1 MNQEEI
7 GNKIKQIRIDNN
19 LTQREFADIFGVTYQ
34 AVSKWE
40 NGKNLPDI
48 SIMKLICD
56 KYNYNL
62 DELLG
67 NEIKDKDKPKKKR
80 LHYIILFVV
89 IILIVGGLIYFVYN
103 HSNFHFGTINS
114 TCDEFKISGS
124 VAYNSSKTTI
134 YISDVKY
141 CGEEDSTNYKRIE
154 STLFLSKNNVDKSIY
169 SDSKENV
176 TLNEYLDNF
185 SMQVNSNICINFDG
199 ELLLSIIAYDQD
211 EKATIYKIP
220 LTLSDSC
227 SIH

>member
-67 NEIKDKDKPKKKR
+67 NDIKTKPKKKR

-89 IILIVGGLIYFVYN
+89 LILIVGGVIFFVIKN
-103 HSNFHFGTINS
+103 STFHFGTINS

-141 CGEEDSTNYKRIE
+141 CGEEDNTNYKRIE

-176 TLNEYLDNF
+176 SLNEYLDNF

>member
-67 NEIKDKDKPKKKR
+67 NKVKTKVKKNR
-80 LHYIILFVV
+80 LHYIILFAV
-89 IILIVGGLIYFVYN
+89 IILVITGIVFFIIKN
-103 HSNFHFGTINS
+103 SNFHFGTINS
-114 TCDEFKISGS
+114 TCDDFKISGS
-124 VAYNSSKTTI
+124 VAYNSSKTSI

-141 CGEEDSTNYKRIE
+141 CGDEDNIEYKRIE
-154 STLFLSKNNVDKSIY
+154 STLFLSKNNVDKSLY
-169 SDSKENV
+169 NDSKENV
-176 TLNEYLDNF
+176 SLKDYLDEF

-220 LTLSDSC
+220 LSLSDSC
-227 SIH
+227 SVH

>member
-67 NEIKDKDKPKKKR
+67 NKVKTKVKKNR
-80 LHYIILFVV
+80 LHYIILFAV
-89 IILIVGGLIYFVYN
+89 IILVITGIVFFIIKN
-103 HSNFHFGTINS
+103 SNFHFGTINS
-114 TCDEFKISGS
+114 TCDDFKISGS
-124 VAYNSSKTTI
+124 VAYNSSKTSI

-141 CGEEDSTNYKRIE
+141 CGDENNIEYKRIE
-154 STLFLSKNNVDKSIY
+154 STLFLSKNNVDKSLY
-169 SDSKENV
+169 NDSKENV
-176 TLNEYLDNF
+176 SLKDYLDEF

-220 LTLSDSC
+220 LSLSDSC
-227 SIH
+227 SVH

>member
-67 NEIKDKDKPKKKR
+67 NKNNKPKSKKK

-89 IILIVGGLIYFVYN
+89 IILAIIGLVFFIIN
-103 HSNFHFGTINS
+103 RSNFHFGTINS

-124 VAYNSSKTTI
+124 VAYNSSKTSI

-141 CGEEDSTNYKRIE
+141 CGEENNTNYKRIE

-169 SDSKENV
+169 SDSKDNIS
-176 TLNEYLDNF
+176 LNDYLDNF

>member
-67 NEIKDKDKPKKKR
+67 NKVKTKVKKNI

-89 IILIVGGLIYFVYN
+89 IILVITGIVFFIIKN
-103 HSNFHFGTINS
+103 SNFHFGTINS
-114 TCDEFKISGS
+114 TCDDFKISGS
-124 VAYNSSKTTI
+124 VAYNSSKTSI

-141 CGEEDSTNYKRIE
+141 CGDEDNIEYKRIE
-154 STLFLSKNNVDKSIY
+154 STLFLSKNNVDKSLY
-169 SDSKENV
+169 NDSKENV
-176 TLNEYLDNF
+176 SLKDYLDEF

-220 LTLSDSC
+220 LSLSDSC
-227 SIH
+227 SVH

>member
-1 MNQEEI
+1 MNQEKI
-7 GNKIKQIRIDNN
+7 GNTIKQIRIDNN
-19 LTQREFADIFGVTYQ
+19 LTQKEFADIFGVTYQ

-67 NEIKDKDKPKKKR
+67 NEKKPKSKNKNIIF
-80 LHYIILFVV
+80 IILFVV
-89 IILIVGGLIYFVYN
+89 IIILIIGLVFFIIN

-114 TCDEFKISGS
+114 SCDEFKISGS
-124 VAYNSSKTTI
+124 VAYNSSKTSI

-141 CGEEDSTNYKRIE
+141 CGEENNTIYKKIE

-169 SDSKENV
+169 SDSKDNV
-176 TLNEYLDNF
+176 SLNNYLDNF
-185 SMQVNSNICINFDG
+185 SMQVNSNICLNFDG
-199 ELLLSIIAYDQD
+199 ELILSIIAYDERD
-211 EKATIYKIP
+211 KATIYKIP
-220 LTLSDSC
+220 LSLSDSC

>member
-67 NEIKDKDKPKKKR
+67 NKVKTKVKKNR
-80 LHYIILFVV
+80 LHYIILSAV
-89 IILIVGGLIYFVYN
+89 IILVITGIVFFIIKN
-103 HSNFHFGTINS
+103 SNFHFGTINS
-114 TCDEFKISGS
+114 TCDDFKISGS
-124 VAYNSSKTTI
+124 VAYNSSKTSI

-141 CGEEDSTNYKRIE
+141 CGDEDNIEYKRIE
-154 STLFLSKNNVDKSIY
+154 STLFLSKNNVDKSLY
-169 SDSKENV
+169 NDSKENV
-176 TLNEYLDNF
+176 SLKDYLDEF

-220 LTLSDSC
+220 LSLSDSC
-227 SIH
+227 SVH